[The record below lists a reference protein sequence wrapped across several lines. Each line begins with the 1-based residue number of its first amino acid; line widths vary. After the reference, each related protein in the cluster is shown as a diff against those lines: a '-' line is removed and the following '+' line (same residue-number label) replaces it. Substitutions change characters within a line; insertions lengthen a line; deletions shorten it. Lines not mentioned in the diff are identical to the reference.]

1 MEGLTRGQLAQRAQI
16 NPETVRFY
24 EQEGLL
30 GPPSRTA
37 SGYRKFPEAAIDRL
51 AFVKRAKTLGFSL
64 GEIRELQAIQDGHTD
79 ACVEVR
85 DLVQNKLAI
94 VRSKKAELETLEAH
108 LGLALRQC
116 NQALR
121 RKRSQRSETCPVL
134 KQIGG

>member
-1 MEGLTRGQLAQRAQI
+1 
-16 NPETVRFY
+16 V
-24 EQEGLL
+24 
-30 GPPSRTA
+30 
-37 SGYRKFPEAAIDRL
+37 
-51 AFVKRAKTLGFSL
+51 
-64 GEIRELQAIQDGHTD
+64 AIQDGHTD

-94 VRSKKAELETLEAH
+94 VRSKNAELETLEAH
-108 LGLALRQC
+108 LGLALRKC